1 MWKLDNT
8 TLTNKANIWQ
18 STDNWTVKTK
28 DSLVC
33 LENSSNE
40 TVLSI
45 ADDGTVIQNTFAPNE
60 PGQLWLKRDSNEDGF
75 FILTNPQSQKVLTA
89 GSDHHF
95 ETTGTCLDN
104 LVNSYLKAYQ
114 GL

>member
-1 MWKLDNT
+1 MWKLDDT

-18 STDNWTVKTK
+18 STDKWTVKTK

-60 PGQLWLKRDSNEDGF
+60 PGQLWLKRDSSDGF
-75 FILTNPQSQKVLTA
+75 FILTNPQTQKVLTA

-104 LVNSYLKAYQ
+104 LVNSYLKVYQ